1 MPEIPTPPR
10 ETELEVL
17 KDIRALL
24 RDLRTVLIDLD
35 PDNADKFSWHQRWH
49 ELSEKIRSFPTSRG
63 VADPN
68 ATVEYEGHNFSYAE
82 LLKAQTEAKDELQG
96 LMRMT
101 E

>member
-1 MPEIPTPPR
+1 MPETPPPT

-49 ELSEKIRSFPTSRG
+49 ELSEKIRSFPRTEG

-68 ATVEYEGHNFSYAE
+68 ATVEYEGHNFSHAE
-82 LLKAQTEAKDELQG
+82 LLKAQTEAKDGLQG